1 MARSKKK
8 QPIIHHKSLIEMA
21 DLGDEDLRIL
31 LAHQASQIQELEKD
45 PELSEN
51 GELLLPM
58 LRGLVKYLT
67 EEFLGEDMSDVS
79 DHLKDFGEEEDEE
92 DEGDYSTEELE
103 F

>member
-8 QPIIHHKSLIEMA
+8 LPVVHHKSIIEMT

-79 DHLKDFGEEEDEE
+79 DHLKDFDDEDEE
-92 DEGDYSTEELE
+92 DEEDYSTEELE